1 MFDCAESYI
10 LLFSLQ
16 SSVVAHFARSD
27 TYITNIHYT
36 KALRKG
42 AHSINMTGQMAG
54 QINERGYPKLAGLMA
69 TSSEAAIF
77 RQFRQLQMINL
88 LRLQATL
95 QDLENEYRDIRAK
108 DSVYLSRSN
117 LVDSFRL
124 VRESAERGDDDESKH
139 HDILVRIGKCLKKY
153 SRETDVPHILTRL
166 TSSTRRS
173 TDPSHGGQPSPE
185 TQNTGHQ
192 RPRRMAY
199 QAVYGK

>member
-1 MFDCAESYI
+1 
-10 LLFSLQ
+10 
-16 SSVVAHFARSD
+16 
-27 TYITNIHYT
+27 
-36 KALRKG
+36 
-42 AHSINMTGQMAG
+42 MTGQMAG

-139 HDILVRIGKCLKKY
+139 HDILVRIDEALIQVMAVSQARKPKTQDIKDLGEWLTRPSMGNNFLHGAEATIWEERNHYDLINPASKEDRSSSLLRLWAGLDRLWS
-153 SRETDVPHILTRL
+153 SREEA
-166 TSSTRRS
+166 S
-173 TDPSHGGQPSPE
+173 
-185 TQNTGHQ
+185 
-192 RPRRMAY
+192 
-199 QAVYGK
+199 